1 MKLFLTQICA
11 FSTFAHVKV
20 DSVLWMFCEC
30 LQVKQMQA
38 CFIMWGCALEW
49 MSSFLH
55 DCCQKWPCIQSQDM
69 HSIYYSTSLYIQFV
83 SNQIQL
89 KVCNTIICLSFIFFS
104 SFLSQMSHYCLC
116 TVRPIVYVDKN
127 TVYSIVFINIITNKN
142 HLQKT

>member
-1 MKLFLTQICA
+1 M
-11 FSTFAHVKV
+11 S
-20 DSVLWMFCEC
+20 CEC
-30 LQVKQMQA
+30 LVSVYRWNRCRKVS
-38 CFIMWGCALEW
+38 CFIMWCHWCTHVVVKKKKKTSLCFGVNVH
-49 MSSFLH
+49 FY